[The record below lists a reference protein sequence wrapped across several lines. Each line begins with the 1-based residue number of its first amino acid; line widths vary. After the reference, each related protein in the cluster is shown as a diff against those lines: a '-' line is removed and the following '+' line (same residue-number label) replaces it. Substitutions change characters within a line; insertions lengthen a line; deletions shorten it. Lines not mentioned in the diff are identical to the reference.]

1 MGQALRGAD
10 AAAHPKREL
19 GEDTPLRPA
28 QPLLHAHPA
37 RRACQAH
44 RGQHAHPCAAQQ
56 VEGQGLDQGDLKVRV
71 REIGVSDHPPAENSS
86 PGFFLI
92 EKGRATVLPEMLPCY
107 LLPAKKRMV
116 LGIQRSIMTLLRH
129 RKKAMAKQ
137 QAITMPAIWEGN
149 AGRCRPS
156 GATKM

>member
-10 AAAHPKREL
+10 AAARPKREL
-19 GEDTPLRPA
+19 GEGTPLRPA
-28 QPLLHAHPA
+28 QPLLHSHPA

-107 LLPAKKRMV
+107 LLPAKKKNGFRDSALNHDSSAPQEEGDGQAASDHDARD
-116 LGIQRSIMTLLRH
+116 LGGQRR
-129 RKKAMAKQ
+129 
-137 QAITMPAIWEGN
+137 
-149 AGRCRPS
+149 
-156 GATKM
+156 